1 MQPNTQHPT
10 GLVMPTIR
18 FVLGIFALILSL
30 YFSIVFIS
38 DGTSGA
44 GIIVPVIFCVIFEF
58 CKTAFTTD
66 LFYYYQTRQADKA
79 LFAGLL
85 VVILFAL
92 SISGAVFYLNLNPER
107 AEVAVNQSDSR
118 TATLQAQIAAKQA
131 AIASC
136 NPQYV
141 SKCINPRQSE
151 LTALESQYNSLLG
164 QSDKLIDAK
173 ASQEFYK
180 NAAGY
185 FGTDAKTLRFNFSI
199 ARAVLLDFLGLIL
212 ISQYSATRRLQSH
225 APQGL
230 QDNSAMRGHDSLPS
244 DNAAEV
250 FALMSAK
257 IAELENQLEKKQ

>member
-1 MQPNTQHPT
+1 MQTTPQN

-30 YFSIVFIS
+30 YFSIIFIS

-44 GIIVPVIFCVIFEF
+44 GIIVPIVFCVIFEF

-79 LFAGLL
+79 LFSGLL

-118 TATLQAQIAAKQA
+118 THTLQSQITAKKAQIAA
-131 AIASC
+131 C
-136 NPQYV
+136 NQSYL
-141 SKCINPRQSE
+141 SKCVNPRTAELSAMESE
-151 LTALESQYNSLLG
+151 YNALLG

-173 ASQEFYK
+173 ASAEFYK
-180 NAAGY
+180 TAAGY

-212 ISQYSATRRLQSH
+212 ISQYTAAKRIESHAIQDLQSH
-225 APQGL
+225 NALRNTQALP
-230 QDNSAMRGHDSLPS
+230 QDNSALV
-244 DNAAEV
+244 AEIE
-250 FALMSAK
+250 ALK
-257 IAELENQLEKKQ
+257 LQLATHPKP